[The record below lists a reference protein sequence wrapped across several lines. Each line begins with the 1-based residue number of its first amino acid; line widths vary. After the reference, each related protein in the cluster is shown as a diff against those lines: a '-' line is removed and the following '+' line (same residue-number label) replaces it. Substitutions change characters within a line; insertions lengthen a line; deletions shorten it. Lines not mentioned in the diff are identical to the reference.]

1 MSGVSSGAVRIDAH
15 GHRDVVDFGVGEEPV
30 ALHLPGVEH
39 LAAQRQDGLAFLV
52 AAHLGAAA
60 GGVAL
65 DQEDLVVADVLAL
78 AVGQLAGQHGHA
90 GALALLDLLAGA
102 LAGLRGLDGQFGQ
115 LLAVVDV
122 LVEPELQ
129 RRAHEARHQPH
140 GVARVQAF
148 LDLALELRVEHLGAE
163 HVRGAREHVF
173 GQQLHAL
180 GQQRMQFDE
189 ALHRGEEAVAQA
201 AFVRAACAGGNQVD
215 VALAHRLAV
224 FGEGH
229 APVGAL
235 AFGEV
240 VGVLVGVAAAFEER
254 NDRVAVERLH
264 QVVAQAALVEP
275 LLAVLGLLVHQR
287 DAHAGASA
295 RPCCAAGG

>member
-1 MSGVSSGAVRIDAH
+1 VAGFDQFGEVAEEQRQQQHLDVRAVHVGVAQDADLAVAQAAQVGRVVGAVRVDADR
-15 GHRDVVDFGVGEEPV
+15 HRDVVDFGVGEQAV
-30 ALHLPGVEH
+30 ALDFPGVEH

-60 GGVAL
+60 GRIAL
-65 DQEDLVVADVLAL
+65 DQEDFVVRQVLAF

-90 GALALLDLLAGA
+90 GALALLDLLAGL
-102 LAGLRGLDGQFGQ
+102 LAGLRGLDGEFGQ

-129 RRAHEARHQPH
+129 RRAHEAGHQPH
-140 GVARVQAF
+140 RVARIQAL
-148 LDLALELRVEHLGAE
+148 LDLALELRVEHLGAQ
-163 HVRGAREHVF
+163 HVRSAREHVF

-180 GQQRMQFDE
+180 GQQRMQLDE
-189 ALHRGEEAVAQA
+189 ALDRVEQAVAQA
-201 AFVRAACAGGNQVD
+201 AFVRAAGAGGNQVD

-240 VGVLVGVAAAFEER
+240 VVVLVGEA
-254 NDRVAVERLH
+254 
-264 QVVAQAALVEP
+264 
-275 LLAVLGLLVHQR
+275 
-287 DAHAGASA
+287 A
-295 RPCCAAGG
+295 RPRTAGSPGRR